1 MITLMRAAGL
11 ACAVVFVLLVCVIT
25 ASYAP
30 WYFAWILGTLMIV
43 LMAVGAAVLFDT
55 QHAHNEREDMGEI

>member
-1 MITLMRAAGL
+1 MITLIRAFGL
-11 ACAVVFVLLVCVIT
+11 ACAVVFVLFVCVIT
-25 ASYAP
+25 GSYAP

-55 QHAHNEREDMGEI
+55 QHEANENGEVGEI